1 MDNVVSRYLLKIGLS
16 EEFLPY
22 FESGVFK
29 DYQYNK
35 VINEYRST
43 FLLDDL
49 LPLKV
54 YLALFKTQENFER
67 TGGFKSNLSFSY
79 GRVSYQAI
87 KQLVEEYIDVFDL
100 YDVYEYEINVDKIY
114 LKYQEEEIRTDPLS
128 AFSDF
133 LRRIGSGYSVLSYK
147 IMPEED
153 EEAMYDDDEES
164 HRSYLDS
171 IENDDIDFDDEDI
184 ALVDYKAE
192 AIKASKERQEARKQA
207 EERKRI
213 RSSYIPSQI
222 ADYKKHDNVVVEGKI
237 FKTDIRKNNF
247 YVTFVVYISDGTR
260 ALMAE
265 KSMKVS
271 NKSDTVGEA
280 NLMMKKFTV
289 GTKVKI
295 YGSATINKRNE
306 YYLKVGG
313 KGIVL
318 SENIDEEL
326 VDEEELKRVEL
337 HVHTKMSAMDG
348 VSTIGEYIRL
358 AKSLGHE
365 AIGLTDHGVVQS
377 FPEAQQASKANGVKV
392 LYGSELYM
400 VDDELEIITNP
411 SDDSLKDATY
421 VIFDLETTGLSARYD
436 RIIEF
441 GAVKIRN
448 GMEIDSIRDMF
459 IKPGRELGEIIT
471 TLTGITNE
479 MVKDGYDIV
488 PALEKINKFLEGSIL
503 VSHNASFDVGFL
515 NEALKNNGFAQLKNP
530 IIDTLALSRFVFP
543 RQRSH
548 ALGAI
553 ARSLDVEYD
562 ESSAHRAIY
571 DAEVLNSVYE
581 GLLNEVASGH
591 NIKTH
596 RDLATLNSTEVL
608 LNARP
613 IHVTVF
619 AKNTQ
624 GLKDLYRIISDS
636 NIHYYSTYPLVPRS
650 LLAANRENL
659 LIGSA
664 CQNGDV
670 FQSSITRASEI
681 TKKKMEFYDFI
692 EVQPP
697 ACYSNLIENGQIASY
712 EILHKIL
719 RDLINDAREIGKM
732 VVATGDVHYTRPDK
746 KIFRDVYIFAKGLK
760 GARHPLNPYRRD
772 HQNEYPNP
780 DQHYLTT
787 KEMKE
792 AFSFLLDPTLIQEI
806 VVTNTNII
814 KDSCQFIDPI
824 KDKLYTPTIKN
835 CAEDLVKLV
844 YDTAH
849 ELYGDPLPA
858 VISDRLEAELKGIRE
873 NNYFVIYYIA
883 SILVQRT
890 NKAGFLV
897 GSRGSVGSS
906 FIATMAKITEV
917 NPLAPHYRCPK
928 CKNLEWVDANIYR
941 SGFDLPRKTCPKCG
955 TEYVRDGQNIPFAVF
970 LGFNAEKVPDI
981 DLNFPSNF
989 QAQAHLMTKDL
1000 LGADNVYKAGT
1011 IETVAEKT
1019 AYGYAKGYYEHFG
1032 KDLEKDVD
1040 NADLEYI
1047 ASGCV
1052 DVKRT
1057 TGQHPGGIIV
1067 IPADM
1072 SVYDFTPIQYP
1083 ANSSDSEWK
1092 TTHLD
1097 FHAIHDNVLKLDL
1110 LGHVDPYAL
1119 KMMADFTGVNIYDI
1133 PFDDKEVLSLFTST
1147 RALKFKVNLPAG
1159 YENYEPGIGSIGVPE
1174 FGTDFVKQILIETK
1188 PRNFADLLIISG
1200 LSHGTD
1206 VYAGTADEL
1215 IKNQGFTL
1223 REVIGCRDDIMTTLH
1238 DKYGMDYKDTFQ
1250 IMEIVRKGNFAK
1262 PAFAEKRARYESIMR
1277 EHKVPEPYI
1286 ESCARIKYLFPKAHA
1301 VAYCMMGIRV
1311 GWFKVYKPLA
1321 FYATFFAL
1329 RSAQFDLRAMIG
1341 GVKTIVAR
1349 MKKIDEQ
1356 PKFRRDVKENAVYAT
1371 LTVALEAARRGVKIS
1386 PISITKSE
1394 ATSFVIDEKN
1404 NLLIPPF
1411 SLLSGLGNQVAESIV
1426 EARKKSP
1433 FISEEDLLARS
1444 RIGESKLEDIKRNYS
1459 EEFDLEGLPES
1470 DQLTLF

>member
-1 MDNVVSRYLLKIGLS
+1 MDNVVARYLAKIGLL
-16 EEFLPY
+16 EEFHPY

-43 FLLDDL
+43 FLLDDI
-49 LPLKV
+49 LPLKI
-54 YLALFKTQENFER
+54 YLELFKVQDKFEKN
-67 TGGFKSNLSFSY
+67 GGFKSNLTFSY
-79 GRVSYQAI
+79 SRVSY
-87 KQLVEEYIDVFDL
+87 KNMKYLVEEYIDNNDL
-100 YDVYEYEINVDKIY
+100 NEVYEFEVSGDKIY
-114 LKYQEEEIRTDPLS
+114 LKYQEEDISPDSLS
-128 AFSDF
+128 AFTDF
-133 LRRIGSGYSVLSYK
+133 LRRIGCGFTVLSYK
-147 IMPEED
+147 IMAEEE
-153 EEAMYDDDEES
+153 EEALYEEKESSRESYLASIDDGEFDFDSDDDFP
-164 HRSYLDS
+164 L
-171 IENDDIDFDDEDI
+171 
-184 ALVDYKAE
+184 DYKSE
-192 AIKASKERQEARKQA
+192 ARETTLEIQEAKKRF
-207 EERKRI
+207 EERKKLRNTYVA
-213 RSSYIPSQI
+213 SLI

-237 FKTDIRKNNF
+237 FKTDMRKNNF
-247 YVTFVVYISDGTR
+247 YVTFVVYISDGSR

-265 KSMKVS
+265 KSLKV
-271 NKSDTVGEA
+271 NGKSDTVGEI
-280 NLMMKKFTV
+280 NQMMKKFTV

-295 YGSATINKRNE
+295 YGSAALNKRNE
-306 YYLKVGG
+306 YYLKISG

-318 SENIDEEL
+318 SENIEEDL
-326 VDEEELKRVEL
+326 VDEEEKKRVEL

-348 VSTIGEYIRL
+348 VSTIGDYIRL
-358 AKSLGHE
+358 AKNLGHE

-400 VDDELEIITNP
+400 VDDELETISNP
-411 SDDSLKDATY
+411 SDIALRDATY

-441 GAVKIRN
+441 GAVKMRN
-448 GMEIDSIRDMF
+448 GMEIEAIRNMF
-459 IKPGRELGEIIT
+459 IKPGRELSELVT
-471 TLTGITNE
+471 NLTGIDNK
-479 MVKDGYDIV
+479 MVKNGYEIV
-488 PALEKINKFLEGSIL
+488 PALKKINKFLEGAIL

-515 NEALKNNGFAQLKNP
+515 NEALKNNGFEQLKNP

-548 ALGAI
+548 TLGAI

-581 GLLNEVASGH
+581 GLLNEVKSSH
-591 NIKTH
+591 DVKTH
-596 RDLATLNSTEVL
+596 RDLGQLNSTDVL

-613 IHVTVF
+613 MHVTVF
-619 AKNTQ
+619 AKNGQ

-636 NIHYYSTYPLVPRS
+636 NITYYSTYPLVPRS
-650 LLAANRENL
+650 LLSSYRENL

-670 FQSSITRASEI
+670 FQSSMTRASEI
-681 TKKKMEFYDFI
+681 TKQKMEFYDFI

-697 ACYSNLIENGQIASY
+697 ACYSNLIDNGQIASY
-712 EILHKIL
+712 EILYKIL
-719 RDLINDAREIGKM
+719 SNLISDAREIGKL
-732 VVATGDVHYTRPDK
+732 VVATGDVHYTRPDR

-772 HQNEYPNP
+772 HQKEYKNP

-787 KEMKE
+787 SEMKE
-792 AFSFLLDPTLIQEI
+792 AFSFLADKDLIEEI

-814 KDSCQFIDPI
+814 KDSCDFVDPI
-824 KDKLYTPTIKN
+824 KDKLYTPSIKN
-835 CAEDLVKLV
+835 CAEDLVDLV
-844 YDTAH
+844 YNTAH

-883 SILVQRT
+883 SMLVQKT
-890 NKAGFLV
+890 NQAGFLV

-928 CKNLEWVDANIYR
+928 CKNLEWVDANVYR
-941 SGFDLPRKTCPKCG
+941 SGFDLPRKACPKCG

-1000 LGADNVYKAGT
+1000 LGAENVYKAGT

-1019 AYGYAKGYYEHFG
+1019 AYGYAKGYYEHLG

-1040 NADLEYI
+1040 NADFEFI

-1083 ANSSDSEWK
+1083 ANSSDAEWK

-1147 RALKFKVNLPAG
+1147 KALKFKINLPADSA
-1159 YENYEPGIGSIGVPE
+1159 NYEPGIGTIGVPE
-1174 FGTDFVKQILIETK
+1174 FGTDFVKQILLETR
-1188 PRNFADLLIISG
+1188 PTSFADLLIISG

-1215 IKNQGFTL
+1215 IKNNGFTL

-1238 DKYGMDYKDTFQ
+1238 DKYGMEYKDTFQ

-1277 EHKVPEPYI
+1277 EHNVPEPYI
-1286 ESCARIKYLFPKAHA
+1286 GSCSRIKYLFPKAHA

-1321 FYATFFAL
+1321 FYATFFTL
-1329 RSAQFDLRAMIG
+1329 RSAQYDLKAMIG
-1341 GVKTIVAR
+1341 GVPAIVAR
-1349 MKKIDEQ
+1349 LKKIDEQ
-1356 PKFRRDVKENAVYAT
+1356 PKFRRDVKENAVYQT
-1371 LTVALEAARRGVKIS
+1371 LTVALEAARRGVRIS
-1386 PISITKSE
+1386 PISITRSD
-1394 ATSFVIDEKN
+1394 ATTFVIDEKN

-1411 SLLSGLGNQVAESIV
+1411 SLLGGLGSQVAESIV
-1426 EARKKSP
+1426 EARNRSP
-1433 FISEEDLLARS
+1433 FISEEDLLTRT
-1444 RIGESKLEDIKRNYS
+1444 RIGENKLEDIKRNYS
-1459 EEFDLEGLPES
+1459 DEFDLEGLPES